1 MLSEAAGLAV
11 LAALSPTALIVVAVF
26 LGAENPRRTVLI
38 YLMGA
43 LVMTVIMATVVYV
56 ALRAGHVYKPRQHQ
70 TRYGLRLGLG
80 LLMLIAAPF
89 VWHRGRHP
97 HAPKEKTTTKK
108 KKGPGLITRLT
119 ERPGPKEA
127 FFLGL
132 LVYAPSATFIAAVQV
147 VATAKEGT
155 GTAIFG
161 MFVVIVIT
169 LALVWLPVL
178 LFLFLPEQTTR
189 VLGLLNGFLR
199 TRGRDIAVGA
209 LVIAG
214 LALTINGLI
223 GLT

>member
-43 LVMTVIMATVVYV
+43 LVMTVIMATIVYV

-97 HAPKEKTTTKK
+97 HAPKEKKKKK

-155 GTAIFG
+155 GIAIFG

-199 TRGRDIAVGA
+199 THGRDIAVGA

-214 LALTINGLI
+214 LVLTINGLI